1 MSEIRIRRA
10 EKYFNDVQVIND
22 LNLTIP
28 DGCFFSL
35 LGASGCGKT
44 TTLRAIAGLETF
56 TSGNIF
62 IGDCQADRLKP
73 AERDI
78 AFVFQ
83 LYSLYPHLSVADN
96 ISFPLRAVGLNK
108 SEIRTRVAD
117 VSTLLGIN
125 SLLEKKPSALSG
137 GDMQRV
143 AIARALVRE
152 PKALLM
158 DEPIGALDAT
168 LREQLRGEL
177 KALHLKRRTTT
188 VYVTHDQVEAMGMS
202 DLIAVMHNGRLQQ
215 VGTPEDIYLRPANTY
230 VAQFVGAPAMNIIPA
245 NLVTQDG
252 KTCFLPEG
260 SDTSLPLPLDLH
272 SQCTE
277 IKSSVAVGI
286 RPEHIQRSEKGIPA
300 KVTAVENHGP
310 HKVLATD
317 IGNHRLYLRET
328 SPDVKPGDWVNLSFD
343 PNYLRLFD
351 TDSGL
356 SLQPAA

>member
-62 IGDCQADRLKP
+62 IGDRQADRLKP

-83 LYSLYPHLSVADN
+83 LYSLYPHLSAADN

-108 SEIRTRVAD
+108 SDIRTRVTD
-117 VSTLLGIN
+117 VSALLGIN
-125 SLLEKKPSALSG
+125 GLLEKKPSALSG

-177 KALHLKRRTTT
+177 RALHLKRRTTT

-215 VGTPEDIYLRPANTY
+215 VGEPEDIYLRPANTY

-245 NLVTQDG
+245 SLVAQNG
-252 KTCFLPEG
+252 QAHFIPEG
-260 SDTSLPLPLDLH
+260 SDTSVPLPPTLQPLCFGH
-272 SQCTE
+272 E
-277 IKSSVAVGI
+277 NRVLIGI
-286 RPEHIQRSEKGIPA
+286 RPEHILRTDKGIPA
-300 KVTAVENHGP
+300 RIAAVENHGP
-310 HKVLATD
+310 YKVIAADT
-317 IGNHRLYLRET
+317 GNHQLYLREA
-328 SPDVKPGDWVNLSFD
+328 SPDIAPGDWVKLAFN
-343 PNYLRLFD
+343 PAYIRLFD
-351 TDSGL
+351 AVSGM
-356 SLQPAA
+356 SLHPAG